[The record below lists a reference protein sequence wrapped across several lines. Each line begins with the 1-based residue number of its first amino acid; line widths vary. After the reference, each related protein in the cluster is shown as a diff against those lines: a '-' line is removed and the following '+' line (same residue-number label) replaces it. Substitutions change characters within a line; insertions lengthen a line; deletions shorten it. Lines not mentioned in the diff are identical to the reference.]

1 MLDQARVVVSNT
13 TPLIAL
19 TGVTGQDGS
28 YPAEFLL
35 EMATQSTASS
45 AAPARSRLIHWWT
58 LPMRMAALYSSSL

>member
-1 MLDQARVVVSNT
+1 MLDPARAVVTNT

-35 EMATQSTASS
+35 EKGYTVHGIKRRASS
-45 AAPARSRLIHWWT
+45 FTVELLVDIANAQGGLD
-58 LPMRMAALYSSSL
+58 LQ